1 MMAMEC
7 YNDYAHPG
15 LVDLAD
21 PAGYKY
27 IENRHADKCN
37 MVMVDGHVETE
48 DVIKYKNKTTKGF
61 WTVKGGDD
69 N

>member
-1 MMAMEC
+1 
-7 YNDYAHPG
+7 
-15 LVDLAD
+15 
-21 PAGYKY
+21 
-27 IENRHADKCN
+27 